1 VEKEKGAGLSSRTS
15 SVTHPQRQS
24 QGGCCKTLHS
34 LVLQLGGNVKNVL
47 ADGVSTVDADG

>member
-24 QGGCCKTLHS
+24 QGGCCKTLHL
-34 LVLQLGGNVKNVL
+34 LVIQLGGNIEHVL
-47 ADGVSTVDADG
+47 ADGVSTFDADG